1 MTKLI
6 IYLNDNEIQIIKDK
20 IITFTSPS
28 ISNGNIIEETIF
40 LKDFKKFL
48 KDHKLISS
56 IIYYPIDVYLNY
68 QALPKEIVYY
78 NYLFEKLNLTL
89 NKVLSINDLLDKD
102 KKYLIYNNNSLYYI
116 VNNITYNID
125 INGLNFYLD
134 NIPKLY
140 IFGNK
145 EFKVNNKHI
154 IFSNYSTY
162 IACLIKN
169 SQDDL

>member
-56 IIYYPIDVYLNY
+56 IIYYPIDAYLNY

-169 SQDDL
+169 SQDNL

>member
-28 ISNGNIIEETIF
+28 ISNSNIIEETIF

-162 IACLIKN
+162 IACLINN

>member
-6 IYLNDNEIQIIKDK
+6 IYINDNEIQIIKDK

-28 ISNGNIIEETIF
+28 INNSNIIEETIF

-162 IACLIKN
+162 IACLINN

>member
-68 QALPKEIVYY
+68 QVLPKEIVYY

-162 IACLIKN
+162 IACLINN

>member
-1 MTKLI
+1 MNKLI
-6 IYLNDNEIQIIKDK
+6 IYINDNEIQIIKDK

-28 ISNGNIIEETIF
+28 INNSNIIEETIF
-40 LKDFKKFL
+40 IKDFKKFL

-56 IIYYPIDVYLNY
+56 IIYYPINIYLNY
-68 QALPKEIVYY
+68 QVLPKDIVYY
-78 NYLFEKLNLTL
+78 NYLFDKLNLTL
-89 NKVLSINDLLDKD
+89 NKVLCINDLLDKD
-102 KKYLIYNNNSLYYI
+102 KKYLLYNNNSLYYI
-116 VNNITYNID
+116 DSNSTYNID
-125 INGLNFYLD
+125 SNSLNYYLD

-145 EFKVNNKHI
+145 EFKGSSKHI

>member
-6 IYLNDNEIQIIKDK
+6 IYINDNEIQIIKDK

-28 ISNGNIIEETIF
+28 INNSNIIEETIF

>member
-6 IYLNDNEIQIIKDK
+6 IYINDNEIQIIKDK

-162 IACLIKN
+162 IACLINN

>member
-89 NKVLSINDLLDKD
+89 NKVLSINDLLDTD

-162 IACLIKN
+162 IACLINN

>member
-162 IACLIKN
+162 IACLINN

>member
-1 MTKLI
+1 MF
-6 IYLNDNEIQIIKDK
+6 D
-20 IITFTSPS
+20 
-28 ISNGNIIEETIF
+28 
-40 LKDFKKFL
+40 
-48 KDHKLISS
+48 
-56 IIYYPIDVYLNY
+56 
-68 QALPKEIVYY
+68 
-78 NYLFEKLNLTL
+78 KLNLTL

-102 KKYLIYNNNSLYYI
+102 KKYLLYNNNSLYYI
-116 VNNITYNID
+116 DSNSTYNID
-125 INGLNFYLD
+125 INSLNYCLD

>member
-6 IYLNDNEIQIIKDK
+6 IYINDNEIQIIKDK

-28 ISNGNIIEETIF
+28 ISDSNIKEENLF

-48 KDHKLISS
+48 KNHKLISS
-56 IIYYPIDVYLNY
+56 IIYYPINVYLNY
-68 QALPKEIVYY
+68 QVLPKDIVYY
-78 NYLFEKLNLTL
+78 NYLFDKLNLTL
-89 NKVLSINDLLDKD
+89 NKVLSINDLLDRD
-102 KKYLIYNNNSLYYI
+102 KKYLLYNNNSLYYI
-116 VNNITYNID
+116 DNNITYNID
-125 INGLNFYLD
+125 INGLNYYLD
-134 NIPKLY
+134 TIPKLY

-169 SQDDL
+169 SQDCL

>member
-6 IYLNDNEIQIIKDK
+6 IYINDNEIQIIKDK
-20 IITFTSPS
+20 IITFTSTS
-28 ISNGNIIEETIF
+28 ISDSNIKEENLF

-56 IIYYPIDVYLNY
+56 IIYYPINVYLNY
-68 QALPKEIVYY
+68 QVLPKDIVYY
-78 NYLFEKLNLTL
+78 NYLFDKLNLTL
-89 NKVLSINDLLDKD
+89 NKVLSINDLLDRD
-102 KKYLIYNNNSLYYI
+102 KKYLLYNNNSLYYI
-116 VNNITYNID
+116 DNNITYNID
-125 INGLNFYLD
+125 INGLNYYLD
-134 NIPKLY
+134 TIPKLY

-145 EFKVNNKHI
+145 EFKGSNKHI

-169 SQDDL
+169 SQDNL

>member
-1 MTKLI
+1 MKKT
-6 IYLNDNEIQIIKDK
+6 IKDFSLDFKTVILRCDLNVTIKDNK
-20 IITFTSPS
+20 IVDDTRIKESL
-28 ISNGNIIEETIF
+28 ETIKYILDNNAKVVILSHLGKVKTLEDKEKNN
-40 LKDFKKFL
+40 LKIVCDR
-48 KDHKLISS
+48 
-56 IIYYPIDVYLNY
+56 LNY
-68 QALPKEIVYY
+68 
-78 NYLFEKLNLTL
+78 
-89 NKVLSINDLLDKD
+89 
-102 KKYLIYNNNSLYYI
+102 
-116 VNNITYNID
+116 
-125 INGLNFYLD
+125 YLD

>member
-68 QALPKEIVYY
+68 QVLPKEIVYY

-140 IFGNK
+140 NFGNK

-162 IACLIKN
+162 IACLINN